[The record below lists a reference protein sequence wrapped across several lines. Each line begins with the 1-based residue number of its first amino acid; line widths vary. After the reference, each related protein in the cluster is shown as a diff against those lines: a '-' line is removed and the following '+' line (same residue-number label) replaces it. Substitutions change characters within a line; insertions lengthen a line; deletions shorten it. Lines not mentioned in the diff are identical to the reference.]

1 MIVRTYLKNVRTG
14 LAAIVALAA
23 LAMTACSAAP
33 EEESSSSS
41 SGGRFDISN
50 EAARAKCSS
59 TAQPSAP
66 PAGTYA
72 TTAQVLDAVK
82 AAQCLKAL
90 PEPVATAL
98 NNEDPAGGQNRFDC
112 STNFDETQ
120 LRYNNYGECTLGDQN
135 GTKLMVVYGDSRAHM
150 WGATL
155 EGVAAQHGWKLKVFS
170 KGGCPVQDLNFRD
183 DQTKTPFTACD
194 DWHART
200 PAVIK
205 ALHPD
210 LVLVTS
216 IPWGTLADS
225 NPDDEFPWYARI
237 LGWLGEHL
245 LGHGKNGSEPTP
257 RQWQDGWT
265 RTMGNLAQPGTK
277 LAMIGS
283 IAQWGN
289 AQPSCLA
296 KHQSNIQACSD
307 AVDKILD
314 YGNGETNG
322 HQALD
327 AEKAA
332 AAGAGALYISTVPW
346 VCASR
351 CEPVIAG
358 MRAFETGFHLSQHYA
373 VYLTGALGEALQPL
387 VS

>member
-1 MIVRTYLKNVRTG
+1 MIGRTYMKNVRIG
-14 LAAIVALAA
+14 LAAIAALAA
-23 LAMTACSAAP
+23 IAITACSAAP
-33 EEESSSSS
+33 EDESSSSS
-41 SGGRFDISN
+41 SGGRFDVRN
-50 EAARAKCSS
+50 EAARVKCSS

-98 NNEDPAGGQNRFDC
+98 NNEDTAGGQNRFDC
-112 STNFDETQ
+112 STNFNETQ
-120 LRYNNYGECTLGDQN
+120 LRNNNYGECTLGDQN

-183 DQTKTPFTACD
+183 DQTKTPFTECD

-216 IPWGTLADS
+216 IPWGTLAD
-225 NPDDEFPWYARI
+225 
-237 LGWLGEHL
+237 
-245 LGHGKNGSEPTP
+245 GSEPTP
-257 RQWQDGWT
+257 SQWQDGWT
-265 RTMGNLAQPGTK
+265 RTLGKLAQPGTK

-296 KHQSNIQACSD
+296 KHQSDIQACSQ
-307 AVDKILD
+307 AVDKVLD

-332 AAGAGALYISTVPW
+332 ATGAGALYISTVPW

>member
-1 MIVRTYLKNVRTG
+1 MIGATYMKNVKTG
-14 LAAIVALAA
+14 LAAIAALAA
-23 LAMTACSAAP
+23 LATTACSGGATQQ
-33 EEESSSSS
+33 SSSSS
-41 SGGRFDISN
+41 SGV
-50 EAARAKCSS
+50 KCSS

-72 TTAQVLDAVK
+72 TTAEVLHAVK
-82 AAQCLKAL
+82 AAQCLEAL

-98 NNEDPAGGQNRFDC
+98 NNKDIAGGQNKFDC
-112 STNFDETQ
+112 DSKNFTEEQ
-120 LRYNNYGECTLGDQN
+120 VRNNNYGECTLGDQN

-150 WGATL
+150 WGAAL

-170 KGGCPVQDLNFRD
+170 LGGCPAQDLKLRD
-183 DQTKTPFTACD
+183 PKTKTPFTACD

-200 PAVIK
+200 PDVIK
-205 ALHPD
+205 ALHAD

-216 IPWGTLADS
+216 IPWGTLVDGT
-225 NPDDEFPWYARI
+225 P
-237 LGWLGEHL
+237 
-245 LGHGKNGSEPTP
+245 PTP
-257 RQWQDGWT
+257 SQWQDGWT

-283 IAQWGN
+283 IGQWQN
-289 AQPSCLA
+289 EDPSCLA
-296 KHQSNIQACSD
+296 RHQSDVQACSE
-307 AVDKILD
+307 AVAKVLD
-314 YGNGETNG
+314 GNIHGGSLQYEEGETTG

-332 AAGAGALYISTVPW
+332 AADAGALYISTMPW
-346 VCASR
+346 VCADR

-358 MRAFETGFHLSQHYA
+358 MRVFETGFHLSQHYA